1 MSELC
6 SRFPF
11 GIPVEKGDN
20 HADIHCHTE
29 LDRSRY
35 PLSQGGPQ
43 AYQAA
48 RERAK
53 KFGVEIKQVFLTSG
67 ESDLLVIMETA
78 NGDNIAKFALMSG
91 ADGNVRSRTVRAWPE
106 AENGQIDFRASLEIG
121 KGLQA
126 SQKKRVRIRPT
137 DARLVGGLSARK
149 RASDSLKPSGA
160 HLATKA
166 RYAPIGDRTRIRLW
180 GERPLPPSV
189 APRRA

>member
-11 GIPVEKGDN
+11 GILDERGDN

-29 LDRSRY
+29 LDRSGY
-35 PLSQGGPQ
+35 PLGQGGPKRI
-43 AYQAA
+43 QAA

-106 AENGQIDFRASLEIG
+106 AEMVKLISE
-121 KGLQA
+121 
-126 SQKKRVRIRPT
+126 
-137 DARLVGGLSARK
+137 
-149 RASDSLKPSGA
+149 
-160 HLATKA
+160 
-166 RYAPIGDRTRIRLW
+166 
-180 GERPLPPSV
+180 LP
-189 APRRA
+189 